1 MNTTVTRHHNTM
13 LLPMVPFTK
22 KKTLCCYHLRS
33 CSLCVATTWEVVH
46 YAAAAIM
53 LWYWMCS
60 WLCAWSAADFCWM
73 VESREHLWLLFISV
87 WVRSSGD
94 VDEYECNIMQ
104 PDGKN
109 RCFQQWINALE
120 HWNGFHTS
128 AGTLIEH
135 EPRAHPEPERLCSFG
150 SSGRNKR
157 VAVGTEWLRSP
168 SSIWSRTT
176 PISYLNPGWSPTPIP
191 SFLSVYLHI
200 SKYEFL
206 NELKIN

>member
-1 MNTTVTRHHNTM
+1 
-13 LLPMVPFTK
+13 
-22 KKTLCCYHLRS
+22 
-33 CSLCVATTWEVVH
+33 
-46 YAAAAIM
+46 
-53 LWYWMCS
+53 MCS

-150 SSGRNKR
+150 SSGEQTRCWR
-157 VAVGTEWLRSP
+157 
-168 SSIWSRTT
+168 
-176 PISYLNPGWSPTPIP
+176 
-191 SFLSVYLHI
+191 LSVQSGFEARVLSDHVLRRPQIWIQVGVGQQPLRVPDDLVEPPNYSAACVIDTNKLR
-200 SKYEFL
+200 
-206 NELKIN
+206 N